1 MAKAILAAMVIGMLI
16 YISNKIIDLVEK
28 LNEELK

>member
-1 MAKAILAAMVIGMLI
+1 MAKAILATMVIGMLI